1 MLILGIIL
9 FQSILYFIAKLTPF
23 PYHVVN
29 MPIDEHIPFIPIF
42 VISYVSWYI
51 MLLLIP
57 FMYHKSDQ
65 KTYQSYIITLIV
77 SLMISFFIF
86 FFYPTTLIRPN
97 IEVVDIITLII
108 KLIYF
113 IDTPALNCLPS
124 AHCIIAF
131 LFIFT
136 IIKCKNIH
144 RLTKSLIIIHSLT
157 VVMSTLFIKQHV
169 FVDVLTAFILTLIV
183 YLITNHIVKKSS

>member
-1 MLILGIIL
+1 MLILGILL
-9 FQSILYFIAKLTPF
+9 FQSILYFVAKLTPF
-23 PYHVVN
+23 SYHVVN
-29 MPIDEHIPFIPIF
+29 MPIDDHISFIPIF

-57 FMYHKSDQ
+57 FIYYKSDQ
-65 KTYQSYIITLIV
+65 KTYRSYIVTLVV
-77 SLMISFFIF
+77 SLIISFFIF

-97 IEVVDIITLII
+97 IEVVDITTLII
-108 KLIYF
+108 KLIYL
-113 IDTPALNCLPS
+113 IDTPALNCMPS

-136 IIKCKNIH
+136 IIKCKNVH
-144 RLTKSLIIIHSLT
+144 SLTKILIIIHSIT

-169 FVDVLTAFILTLIV
+169 FIDVLTAFGLTLTV
-183 YLITNHIVKKSS
+183 YLITNHIIKRSF